1 MEPADQ
7 DRRLSRA
14 LARLPAPNAPATL
27 LPGALRRFQVR
38 EQPPWYRREWREWPI
53 VWRVLSAMSCAAVV
67 VVALGLS
74 PRTDQLADDALA
86 RSQAVSSQV
95 EPTVA
100 ALQILWR
107 VVLEPLLPAAFGV
120 ILVMGAACAAIGL
133 AISYLVLGRTS
144 R

>member
-1 MEPADQ
+1 MF
-7 DRRLSRA
+7 RSFSA
-14 LARLPAPNAPATL
+14 LLVA
-27 LPGALRRFQVR
+27 G
-38 EQPPWYRREWREWPI
+38 
-53 VWRVLSAMSCAAVV
+53 VV

-74 PRTDQLADDALA
+74 PQTDRLADDALA

-107 VVLEPLLPAAFGV
+107 VVLEPFLPAALGV